1 MDHYKHAAL
10 AICPVFVTRGR
21 ITFIQEITVAQDMSN
36 SDAGAGE
43 TGQGEEMPPIQIMI
57 VPVTGFQQNC
67 SVIWNPAT
75 MVGAVVDP
83 GGDVDT
89 IMAAVKEKGVK
100 VEKIVL
106 THGHIDHIGGAADL
120 AERLSVPVEGPHEAD
135 QPLIDRVADQ
145 AAQFG
150 MGEAKPVSPD
160 KWMQEGDVLTMAG
173 REFDVLHCPGH
184 SPGHLV
190 FIDKELR
197 LAISGDVLFAGS
209 IGRTDL
215 PGGSHETLI
224 KSITEK
230 LLPLGDD
237 ISFLPGHGPA
247 STFGHERQTNPFL
260 T

>member
-1 MDHYKHAAL
+1 M
-10 AICPVFVTRGR
+10 
-21 ITFIQEITVAQDMSN
+21 AQDKPN
-36 SDAGAGE
+36 SGEGAGNS
-43 TGQGEEMPPIQIMI
+43 TQAEELPPIQIMI
-57 VPVTGFQQNC
+57 IPVTGFQQNC
-67 SVIWNPAT
+67 SVVWNPAT
-75 MVGAVVDP
+75 MEGAVVDP
-83 GGDVDT
+83 GGDVDM
-89 IMAAVKEKGVK
+89 IMQAIEDKSVK

-150 MGEAKPVSPD
+150 MGEAKPVTPD
-160 KWMQEGDVLTMAG
+160 KWMQEGDVLDMAG
-173 REFDVLHCPGH
+173 RSFDVLHCPGH

-215 PGGSHETLI
+215 PGGDHATLI
-224 KSITEK
+224 RSITEK

-247 STFGHERQTNPFL
+247 SSFGQERQTNPFL